1 MSELQIERSSVLR
14 RVTDAAPGL
23 ARKRVGKAF
32 VYFDPG
38 GRRVRAVAVL
48 RRVKAL
54 AIPPAWSDV
63 WICADARGHVQATG
77 RDARGRKQYRYHP
90 RFREARESAKY
101 RHLFDVARALPR
113 IRAAV
118 TRDMAAP
125 GLSRD
130 KVIAT
135 VVYLLEATLIRVGNA
150 DYARQ
155 NKSYGLT
162 TMRDPHVAVSGPELT
177 FDFTGKSGRAW
188 RITLKDKRIARIVK
202 ACRDLPGQHLFQYL
216 GDDGKRQRVSS
227 ADVNDYLRRV
237 SGRDVSAKDF
247 RTWSGT
253 LMAALI
259 LAEQPAAGSDAAAK
273 RVIRAAVE
281 EVAER
286 LGNTVAICRK
296 CYVHPAVIEAYT
308 AGTLARRFTRKARPR
323 KDGLEPEEAALL
335 ALLKTS
341 AP

>member
-1 MSELQIERSSVLR
+1 MSGLADRPSDLN
-14 RVTDAAPGL
+14 RVSDALPGL
-23 ARKRVGKAF
+23 ARRRVGQAF
-32 VYFDPG
+32 VYIDPR
-38 GRRVRAVAVL
+38 GRRVRAAAVL
-48 RRVKAL
+48 RRVKSL

-63 WICADARGHVQATG
+63 WICPDAKGHLQATG

-90 RFREARESAKY
+90 RFREQRESEKYAHLLEFAK
-101 RHLFDVARALPR
+101 ALPR

-118 TRDMAAP
+118 AEDMAAP

-162 TMRDPHVAVSGPELT
+162 TMRDPHVAVDGAEMT

-188 RITLKDKRIARIVK
+188 RIRLKDRRIARIVK

-216 GDDGKRQRVSS
+216 DDDGKRQRVSS
-227 ADVNDYLRRV
+227 GDVNAYLRRV
-237 SGRDVSAKDF
+237 SGRDVTAKDF
-247 RTWSGT
+247 RTWAGT
-253 LMAALI
+253 LMAALT
-259 LAEQPAAGSDAAAK
+259 LAEQPAAESAAAK
-273 RVIRAAVE
+273 RIVKAAVA

-286 LGNTVAICRK
+286 LGNTVAVCRK
-296 CYVHPAVIEAYT
+296 GYIHPVVIEAYEQC
-308 AGTLARRFTRKARPR
+308 TLARRFRPRGAKR
-323 KDGLEPEEAALL
+323 KDGLECEEAALI
-335 ALLKTS
+335 ALLKS
-341 AP
+341 CR

>member
-1 MSELQIERSSVLR
+1 MSETHPDLHQ
-14 RVTDAAPGL
+14 VTDAAPGL
-23 ARKRVGKAF
+23 ARRRVGKSF
-32 VYFDPG
+32 VYLDPR
-38 GRRVRAVAVL
+38 GRRVLAPAVL
-48 RRVKAL
+48 RRVKSL

-63 WICADARGHVQATG
+63 WICADAKGHLQATG

-90 RFREARESAKY
+90 SFREQQESAKY
-101 RHLFDVARALPR
+101 EHLFDFARALPR

-118 TRDMAAP
+118 ARDMATT

-135 VVYLLEATLIRVGNA
+135 IVYLLEATMIRVGNA

-162 TMRDPHVAVSGPELT
+162 TMRDPHVAVAGAELT

-216 GDDGKRQRVSS
+216 DEDGKRQQVNSG
-227 ADVNDYLRRV
+227 DVNDYLRRV
-237 SGRDVSAKDF
+237 SGKEVTAKDF

-253 LMAALI
+253 LMAALT
-259 LAEQPAAGSDAAAK
+259 LAETPAPTSEAAAK
-273 RVIRAAVE
+273 RLIRAAVT
-281 EVAER
+281 EVSNR

-296 CYVHPAVIEAYT
+296 CYIHPAVIDAYVG
-308 AGTLARRFTRKARPR
+308 GTLAPRFRRKGRAR
-323 KDGLEPEEAALL
+323 KDGLEPEEGALL
-335 ALLKTS
+335 TLLKATS
-341 AP
+341 A

>member
-1 MSELQIERSSVLR
+1 MSETHPDLHQ
-14 RVTDAAPGL
+14 VTDAAPGL
-23 ARKRVGKAF
+23 ARRRVGESF
-32 VYFDPG
+32 VYLDPR
-38 GRRVRAVAVL
+38 GRRVLTPAVL
-48 RRVKAL
+48 RRVNSL

-63 WICADARGHVQATG
+63 WICLDAKGHLQATG

-90 RFREARESAKY
+90 SFREQQESAKY
-101 RHLFDVARALPR
+101 EHLFDFARALPR

-118 TRDMAAP
+118 TRDMATA

-135 VVYLLEATLIRVGNA
+135 IVYLLEATMIRVGNA

-162 TMRDPHVAVSGPELT
+162 TMRDPHVAVAGSELT
-177 FDFTGKSGRAW
+177 FDFAGKSGRAW

-216 GDDGKRQRVSS
+216 DEDGKRQQVNSN
-227 ADVNDYLRRV
+227 DVNDYLRRV
-237 SGRDVSAKDF
+237 SGQEVTAKDF

-253 LMAALI
+253 LMAALT
-259 LAEQPAAGSDAAAK
+259 LAETPAPTSEAAAK
-273 RVIRAAVE
+273 RLIRAAVT
-281 EVAER
+281 EVSNR

-296 CYVHPAVIEAYT
+296 CYIHPAVIDAYVG
-308 AGTLARRFTRKARPR
+308 GTLAPRFRRKRRAR
-323 KDGLEPEEAALL
+323 KDGLEPEEGALL
-335 ALLKTS
+335 TLLKAAS
-341 AP
+341 RDERS

>member
-1 MSELQIERSSVLR
+1 MSDIHVDLH

-23 ARKRVGKAF
+23 VRKRAGKSF
-32 VYFDPG
+32 TYFDSR
-38 GRRVRAVAVL
+38 GRRVRAAAVL
-48 RRVKAL
+48 RRVKSL
-54 AIPPAWSDV
+54 AIPPAWSEV
-63 WICADARGHVQATG
+63 WICADAKGHLQATG

-90 RFREARESAKY
+90 RFREQRESAKY
-101 RHLFDVARALPR
+101 EHLFDFARALPR

-118 TRDMAAP
+118 ISDMAAP
-125 GLSRD
+125 GLTRD

-162 TMRDPHVAVSGPELT
+162 TMRDPHVAVDGAEMT

-188 RITLKDKRIARIVK
+188 RIKLKDRRIARIVR
-202 ACRDLPGQHLFQYL
+202 ACRDLPGRNLFQYL
-216 GDDGKRQRVSS
+216 DEDGKRQRVHSS
-227 ADVNDYLRRV
+227 DVNDYLRRV
-237 SGRDVSAKDF
+237 SGRDVTAKDF
-247 RTWSGT
+247 RTWAGT
-253 LMAALI
+253 MVAALT
-259 LAEQPAAGSDAAAK
+259 LAEAEAPASEAAAK
-273 RVIRAAVE
+273 RIIRAAVG

-296 CYVHPAVIEAYT
+296 CYVHPAVIEAFME
-308 AGTLARRFTRKARPR
+308 GSLARRFARKGRKR

-335 ALLKTS
+335 ALLR
-341 AP
+341 ACR

>member
-1 MSELQIERSSVLR
+1 MSGLQSNPLPQLH
-14 RVTDAAPGL
+14 RVTDTVPGL
-23 ARKRVGKAF
+23 ARRRIGKAF
-32 VYFDPG
+32 VYLDPR
-38 GRRVRAVAVL
+38 GRRVRAPAVL
-48 RRVKAL
+48 NRVKAL
-54 AIPPAWSDV
+54 AIPPAWSEV
-63 WICADARGHVQATG
+63 WICADAKGHLQATG

-90 RFREARESAKY
+90 KFREARESAKY
-101 RHLFDVARALPR
+101 EHLFDFARALPD
-113 IRAAV
+113 IRTAV

-135 VVYLLEATLIRVGNA
+135 VVYLLEATMIRVGNA

-162 TMRDPHVAVSGPELT
+162 TMRDPHVAVKGPELT

-216 GDDGKRQRVSS
+216 GEDGKRQRVSS

-237 SGRDVSAKDF
+237 SGREVTAKDF
-247 RTWSGT
+247 RTWTGT
-253 LMAALI
+253 LMAALT
-259 LAEQPAAGSDAAAK
+259 LADQPAATSETAAK
-273 RVIRAAVE
+273 RIIRAAVA
-281 EVAER
+281 EVADR
-286 LGNTVAICRK
+286 LGNTIAICRK
-296 CYVHPAVIEAYT
+296 CYVHPAVIDAYM
-308 AGTLARRFTRKARPR
+308 AGTLAKRFGRKGRAR

-335 ALLKTS
+335 RLLK
-341 AP
+341 AGA

>member
-1 MSELQIERSSVLR
+1 MSDLSSHHNAGLH
-14 RVTDAAPGL
+14 RVTDTAPGL
-23 ARKRVGKAF
+23 VRKRSGKSF
-32 VYFDPG
+32 IYLDPR
-38 GRRVRAVAVL
+38 GRRVRAATVL

-54 AIPPAWSDV
+54 AIPPAWSEV
-63 WICADARGHVQATG
+63 WICKDARGHLQATG

-101 RHLFDVARALPR
+101 EHLFDFARALPA

-118 TRDMAAP
+118 ARDMAAP
-125 GLSRD
+125 GLSRG

-162 TMRDPHVAVSGPELT
+162 TMRDPHVAVSRQQLT
-177 FDFTGKSGRAW
+177 FEFTGKSGRAW

-202 ACRDLPGQHLFQYL
+202 ACRDLPGHHLFQYL
-216 GDDGKRQRVSS
+216 DGDGQRQRVNST
-227 ADVNDYLRRV
+227 DVNDYLREV
-237 SGRDVSAKDF
+237 SGYEVTAKDF

-253 LMAALI
+253 LMAALT
-259 LAEQPAAGSDAAAK
+259 LAEQPAASSDAAAK
-273 RVIRAAVE
+273 RAIRAAVTQ
-281 EVAER
+281 VAER

-296 CYVHPAVIEAYT
+296 CYIHPVVIGAYMK
-308 AGTLARRFTRKARPR
+308 GTLTGRFARKRAKASG
-323 KDGLEPEEAALL
+323 GLEPEERALL
-335 ALLKTS
+335 ALLKTR
-341 AP
+341 A

>member
-1 MSELQIERSSVLR
+1 MSENHADLHQ
-14 RVTDAAPGL
+14 VTDAAPGL
-23 ARKRVGKAF
+23 ARRRVGKSF
-32 VYFDPG
+32 VYLDPR
-38 GRRVRAVAVL
+38 GRRVRAAAVL
-48 RRVKAL
+48 RRVKSL

-63 WICADARGHVQATG
+63 WICPDAKGHLQATG

-90 RFREARESAKY
+90 SFREQQESAKFE
-101 RHLFDVARALPR
+101 HLFDFARALPR
-113 IRAAV
+113 IRTAV
-118 TRDMAAP
+118 ARDMATP

-135 VVYLLEATLIRVGNA
+135 IVYLLEATMIRVGNA

-162 TMRDPHVAVSGPELT
+162 TMRDPHVAVAGSELT

-216 GDDGKRQRVSS
+216 DENGKRQHVNSG
-227 ADVNDYLRRV
+227 DVNDYLRRV
-237 SGRDVSAKDF
+237 SGQEVTAKDF

-253 LMAALI
+253 LLAALT
-259 LAEQPAAGSDAAAK
+259 LAETPAPTSETAAK
-273 RVIRAAVE
+273 RLIRAAVG
-281 EVAER
+281 EVSNR

-296 CYVHPAVIEAYT
+296 CYIHPAIIDAYMG
-308 AGTLARRFTRKARPR
+308 GTLAPRFSRKGRPR
-323 KDGLEPEEAALL
+323 KDGLEPEEGALL
-335 ALLKTS
+335 ALLK
-341 AP
+341 AAARDERR